1 MKNLKNK
8 ITEYIIE
15 NYFNTYKS
23 VIDGGICK
31 DLKVEIIEPLA
42 DNFEADCWMKTANEM
57 EIELIG
63 PLKLR
68 ATSLLLPGLKFG
80 DGWRWQ
86 MKSCSP

>member
-1 MKNLKNK
+1 MENLKNK

-31 DLKVEIIEPLA
+31 DLKVEIISPLA

-57 EIELIG
+57 EIELIE

-68 ATSLLLPGLKFG
+68 ATMIFEGEYFEEISVFK
-80 DGWRWQ
+80 
-86 MKSCSP
+86 